1 MRVFTTG
8 LLTLGL
14 LLAATGAHAKNW
26 VVQVGGSS
34 DSGGDGYG
42 GNGSNPILAF
52 SPTALTIAA
61 GDSVTFQNLGGAE
74 HNVHAADNSFRC
86 ANGCDG
92 QGGNGNPSS
101 ANWSFTRTFG
111 TPGTIDYYC
120 DNHVSMG
127 MKGSIVVAA
136 ATATIALGGY
146 MSGNWYSPGQGGHGF
161 QLEFTNLSTG
171 ATTFNMLAIWF
182 VYTPVASSADD
193 GSGQNWIYAQ
203 GDYDTTKSSATLP
216 AVLQTGARFPPNFN
230 SADLRRVGTGPNPP
244 SLWGTLTFTFT
255 DCNTGTVSWHSDV
268 PGYNNANDTP
278 LPIQRLTQIAGTTC
292 PQ

>member
-14 LLAATGAHAKNW
+14 LLAASGAHAKNW

-34 DSGGDGYG
+34 DGGGDGYG
-42 GNGSNPILAF
+42 GYGSNPILAF

-127 MKGSIVVAA
+127 MKGSIVVNA
-136 ATATIALGGY
+136 ATPPAIALGGY
-146 MSGNWYSPGQGGHGF
+146 MSGNWYDASQSGHGF
-161 QLEFTNLSTG
+161 ELEFTGQPSGTGNLN
-171 ATTFNMLAIWF
+171 TFVAYWY
-182 VYTPVASSADD
+182 VYTPD
-193 GSGQNWIYAQ
+193 GSGQNWIFAY
-203 GDYDTTKSSATLP
+203 GPYDTTTNTVTSP
-216 AVLQTGARFPPNFN
+216 AFLLGGTKFPPLF
-230 SADLRRVGTGPNPP
+230 DPNAVTQTA
-244 SLWGTLTFTFT
+244 WGTLTFTFT
-255 DCNTGTVSWHSDV
+255 DCNNGTANWTSTIA
-268 PGYNNANDTP
+268 GYGSGS
-278 LPIQRLTQIAGTTC
+278 LPITRITNVAGTTC